1 MVKILKLKFGQDS
14 KAVVRSE
21 ILKLNSK
28 LKFGQYF
35 EADILVELKL
45 DKFAIRFKSN
55 YFGESTYPL
64 GPLCLWQCFKY
75 KHNHSLYTSTQHQL
89 NV

>member
-1 MVKILKLKFGQDS
+1 MVKILKLKFAQDF
-14 KAVVRSE
+14 KALVRSE
-21 ILKLNSK
+21 ILKLK

-89 NV
+89 KFSK

>member
-1 MVKILKLKFGQDS
+1 MVEILKLKFAQDS

-35 EADILVELKL
+35 EADILV
-45 DKFAIRFKSN
+45 
-55 YFGESTYPL
+55 
-64 GPLCLWQCFKY
+64 
-75 KHNHSLYTSTQHQL
+75 
-89 NV
+89 

>member
-1 MVKILKLKFGQDS
+1 MVKILKLKFVQDS
-14 KAVVRSE
+14 KALVRSE
-21 ILKLNSK
+21 ILKLK

-64 GPLCLWQCFKY
+64 GPLCLWHCFKY

>member
-1 MVKILKLKFGQDS
+1 MVKILKLKFVQDS
-14 KAVVRSE
+14 KALVRSE
-21 ILKLNSK
+21 ILKLK

-55 YFGESTYPL
+55 YFGESAVPL
-64 GPLCLWQCFKY
+64 VMF
-75 KHNHSLYTSTQHQL
+75 
-89 NV
+89 

>member
-1 MVKILKLKFGQDS
+1 MVKILKLKFAQDS
-14 KAVVRSE
+14 KALVRSE

-45 DKFAIRFKSN
+45 DKFAIRFESN
-55 YFGESTYPL
+55 YFGESTYPYVL
-64 GPLCLWQCFKY
+64 NINTITLCTHLL
-75 KHNHSLYTSTQHQL
+75 STS
-89 NV
+89 